1 MQSDAKSPD
10 EHFTSLPEDR
20 RDAMTKL
27 RNVIKKNLPKGFE
40 ERVGNNGTVNW
51 VVPFK
56 TYPAGYH
63 CDPSTPLGF
72 VSIASQKNFIAMYH
86 MGLYG
91 DKNLLDWFVSQWK
104 RASPRKLDMGKSCVR
119 FKKPDEIPYDL
130 IGELATK
137 VSPQQWIDQYSKWD
151 PRNRKK

>member
-1 MQSDAKSPD
+1 MTPD
-10 EHFTSLPEDR
+10 EYIEALPEDR
-20 RDAMTKL
+20 REPVAKL
-27 RNVIKKNLPKGFE
+27 RKIIKKNLPKGFQE
-40 ERVGNNGTVNW
+40 TAGNGFLHW
-51 VVPFK
+51 VIPFK

-63 CDPSTPLGF
+63 CDPSKPLGF

-91 DKNLLDWFVSQWK
+91 NKKLLEWFAVEWK

-119 FKKPDEIPYDL
+119 FKKPDEIPYEL
-130 IGELATK
+130 IGELMTK
-137 VSPQQWIDQYSKWD
+137 ITPQQWVEFYSRVD